1 MTEKTPS
8 SVRLGS
14 RLRMDLMRSY
24 SSGVMPCLEMIS
36 GVIADIV
43 GKDYLTTEDTEST
56 EVKKKI
62 FTGIGV

>member
-14 RLRMDLMRSY
+14 RPRMDLMRSY

-36 GVIADIV
+36 GVMADILEEF
-43 GKDYLTTEDTEST
+43 LTTEDTEST
-56 EVKKKI
+56 EVKKRV
-62 FTGIGV
+62 FTGKGV